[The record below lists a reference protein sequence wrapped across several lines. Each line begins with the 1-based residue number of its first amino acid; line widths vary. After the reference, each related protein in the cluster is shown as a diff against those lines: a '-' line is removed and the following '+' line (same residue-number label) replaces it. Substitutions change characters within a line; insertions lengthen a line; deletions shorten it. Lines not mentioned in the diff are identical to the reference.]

1 MELMKGRSGDRN
13 RAVLL
18 ALIATFIALVIGKI
32 LFGLFWVVALGAAM
46 IIFTVMFG
54 FFLRVQRNRQ

>member
-1 MELMKGRSGDRN
+1 MRGIPGDRN

-32 LFGLFWVVALGAAM
+32 LFGFFWVVALAAAVVV
-46 IIFTVMFG
+46 FTVMFG
-54 FFLRVQRNRQ
+54 FFLRVQRNRR